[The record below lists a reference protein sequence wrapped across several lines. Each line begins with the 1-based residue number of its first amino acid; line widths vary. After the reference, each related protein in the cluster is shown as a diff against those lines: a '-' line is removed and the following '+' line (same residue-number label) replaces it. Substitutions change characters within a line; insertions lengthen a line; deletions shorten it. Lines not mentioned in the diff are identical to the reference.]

1 MTNNNTGKADKATR
15 VGQLI
20 AGTKKNFPKV
30 SQQITLDGSSTTIGA
45 ALNELQSFID
55 NRNAVVTAQ
64 ANAKEAVATEKAA
77 TPALN
82 AFINAYIAFI
92 KLQFGPTAAELAD
105 FGIPVAK
112 ARAPLSAAQKAVA
125 AAKRAATRE
134 ARGTTSAKA
143 KKAIKGNVT
152 AQVVVTPADASSADA
167 SATPAT
173 ASAAPAQ
180 GATPAQPAKG

>member
-1 MTNNNTGKADKATR
+1 MTKNLGKADKATR

-20 AGTKKNFPKV
+20 AGTRKNFPNV
-30 SQQITLDGSSTTIGA
+30 SQAITLEGSPTTIGA

-55 NRNAVVTAQ
+55 HRNAVVAAQ

-77 TPALN
+77 APALN
-82 AFINAYIAFI
+82 AFILAFTAFI
-92 KLQFGPTAAELAD
+92 KQQLGPTAAELAD

-112 ARAPLSAAQKAVA
+112 ARAPQTAAQKAVA
-125 AAKRAATRE
+125 AAKRKATRE

-143 KKAIKGNVT
+143 KKAIHGNVT
-152 AQVVVTPADASSADA
+152 AQVVVTPAEASSADA

>member
-1 MTNNNTGKADKATR
+1 MTTNKTGKADKATR

-30 SQQITLDGSSTTIGA
+30 SQAITLEGTSTTIGA

-64 ANAKEAVATEKAA
+64 GNARTAVAAERAA
-77 TPALN
+77 APALD
-82 AFINAYIAFI
+82 AFISAYVAFI
-92 KLQFGPTAAELAD
+92 KLQFGPTATELAD
-105 FGIPVAK
+105 FGIPVRK
-112 ARAPLSAAQKAVA
+112 APAPKTAEQKAVA
-125 AAKRAATRE
+125 AAKRKATRQ
-134 ARGTTSAKA
+134 ARGTTGPKA
-143 KKAIKGNVT
+143 KKAIHGNIT
-152 AQVVVTPADASSADA
+152 AQLVVTPADASSADA